1 MTDAILF
8 DLFGVIARNQS
19 PEGKDHLCRT
29 AGVTD
34 GFRGGFWDA
43 YWSLR
48 PPYDRGQVTG
58 RAYWQQVGQAL
69 GTRFSPAR
77 VDALIAADIA
87 GWDDV
92 DDRMVALIEKLAAAG
107 RRLALLSNIPEDLA
121 AHYETHHPWLRHFD
135 PRAFSCRIGHAKP
148 SHATYLWCRDALAI
162 PAGRILFVDDRQ
174 ENLDAARSL
183 GLRTHLFTSPDHLA
197 QALGL

>member
-1 MTDAILF
+1 MTDSILF

-19 PEGKDHLCRT
+19 PESKDHLCRT

-34 GFRGGFWDA
+34 GSGGGFWDA

-58 RAYWQQVGQAL
+58 HEYWDQVGDAL

-87 GWDDV
+87 SWDDV
-92 DDRMVALIEKLAAAG
+92 DDAMVALIDKLAASG

-121 AHYETHHPWLRHFD
+121 AHYEAHHPWMGHFD

-148 SHATYLWCRDALAI
+148 SRDAYLWCRDALAV
-162 PAGRILFVDDRQ
+162 PADRILFVDDRQ
-174 ENLDAARSL
+174 DNIDAAQSI
-183 GLRTHLFTSPDHLA
+183 GLRTHLFTDAPHLA
-197 QALGL
+197 TTLNL